1 MAFYTQVDYAR
12 QLKQSG
18 DTTALFSGNSH
29 HRGDLWA
36 GRYSGYSYDFDFI
49 DSSIEKYDYKRGF
62 CTLTAEVKIP
72 VEDLIM
78 ESPFVGSWTVSV
90 PTENG
95 TITLN

>member
-1 MAFYTQVDYAR
+1 MASLVEKIAKFHDMQEFR
-12 QLKQSG
+12 
-18 DTTALFSGNSH
+18 SH
-29 HRGDLWA
+29 HW
-36 GRYSGYSYDFDFI
+36 SGTFEEYLAEMLNDNFYDQEFI
-49 DSSIEKYDYKRGF
+49 DHSTEKYDYKRGF

-78 ESPFVGSWTVSV
+78 ESPYTGGWTVSV